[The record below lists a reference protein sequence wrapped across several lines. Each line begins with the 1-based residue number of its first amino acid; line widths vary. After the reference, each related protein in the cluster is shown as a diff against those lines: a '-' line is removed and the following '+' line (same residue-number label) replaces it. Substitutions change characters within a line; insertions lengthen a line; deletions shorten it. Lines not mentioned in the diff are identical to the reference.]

1 MSRQTD
7 WFSVGPSIARSA
19 AQKYGL
25 FPEVFVRQIK
35 MESGF
40 NPKAVSPVGARGIAQ
55 IMPETAKGWGV
66 NPDDPAAALDAAAK
80 NMAGYVRTFGGF
92 NNSDPQKI
100 RNAYENALRAYNAG
114 PGAVEA
120 SRKYAE
126 TNKYVQNIL
135 GPINFAQQAQGAAQ
149 LGQPK
154 QQQTTPTSNEFLA
167 TFTEHL
173 GKQNERLEALIRSRN
188 ESSTKDNDPYGLKNI
203 PIPKPV
209 NPQLVNPQDVA
220 NQMLQPSYSYV

>member
-1 MSRQTD
+1 MSRQAD
-7 WFSVGPSIARSA
+7 WPSVARNA

-25 FPEVFVRQIK
+25 FPDLFARQIK

-80 NMAGYVRTFGGF
+80 NMAGYVRTYGGF
-92 NNSDPQKI
+92 NTSDPQKI

-135 GPINFAQQAQGAAQ
+135 GPIDFTQQAQGAAQ
-149 LGQPK
+149 SGQPQ
-154 QQQTTPTSNEFLA
+154 QQQTAPTSNEFLA
-167 TFTEHL
+167 AFTEHL
-173 GKQNERLEALIRSRN
+173 GKQNELLEALVKSRK
-188 ESSTKDNDPYGLKNI
+188 ESSTQNDDPYGLKNI
-203 PIPKPV
+203 SIPKPI
-209 NPQLVNPQDVA
+209 NPQDVA
-220 NQMLQPSYSYV
+220 NQMLQSSYSYV

>member
-7 WFSVGPSIARSA
+7 WPSVARNA

-25 FPEVFVRQIK
+25 LPDVFARQIK

-40 NPKAVSPVGARGIAQ
+40 NPSAVSPAGARGIAQ

-66 NPDDPAAALDAAAK
+66 NPDDPAASLDVAAK

-135 GPINFAQQAQGAAQ
+135 GPINFAQQAQGATQ
-149 LGQPK
+149 LGQS
-154 QQQTTPTSNEFLA
+154 QQQPSATTPTSGEFLSA
-167 TFTEHL
+167 FTEHL
-173 GKQNERLEALIRSRN
+173 GKQNQLLEALVKSRKETFTQN
-188 ESSTKDNDPYGLKNI
+188 DDPYGLKNI

-209 NPQLVNPQDVA
+209 NPQDIA
-220 NQMLQPSYSYV
+220 NQMLQSSYSYV

>member
-55 IMPETAKGWGV
+55 IMPGTAKGWGV

-92 NNSDPQKI
+92 NNSDPEKI

-135 GPINFAQQAQGAAQ
+135 GPINFAQQAQGATQ
-149 LGQPK
+149 SGQPK
-154 QQQTTPTSNEFLA
+154 QQQATPTSNEFLA

-173 GKQNERLEALIRSRN
+173 GKQNELLEALVRSRK
-188 ESSTKDNDPYGLKNI
+188 ESSTQNNDPYGLNNI
-203 PIPKPV
+203 PIPRP
-209 NPQLVNPQDVA
+209 VNPQDVA
-220 NQMLQPSYSYV
+220 NQMLQSSYSYV